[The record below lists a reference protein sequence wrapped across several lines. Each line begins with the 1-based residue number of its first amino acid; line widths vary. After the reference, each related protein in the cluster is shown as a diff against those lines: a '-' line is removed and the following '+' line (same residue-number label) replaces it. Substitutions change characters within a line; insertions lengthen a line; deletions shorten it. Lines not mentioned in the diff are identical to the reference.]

1 MKFAEHL
8 VWSSPMKYTAP
19 FNTLCGTYSLAGV
32 WNDHHMWLKEQA
44 HRDQVAL
51 AIWNCA
57 GDGHN
62 ATNGVQV
69 APHSWLVSDASNMRV
84 VWAIASPEHDIM
96 KSKDKRAEWL
106 DAPPC
111 TGWGPCENEAA
122 VWFCKLDPKIPA
134 PPPTPPPNPTPP
146 PPPKPA
152 TPTPPP
158 GPAPKRARRTQAQQP
173 AFARL
178 KSKGNV
184 MPAQPKAKSEPVE
197 TAWTP
202 AQPKAE
208 PLWAAFDA
216 WVNDC
221 VEPREEPCMH
231 NNWEEHHAGGSAADG
246 TDDDPQP
253 DSTETDADSTLD
265 EVQIMEQA
273 NAFEAAFNESMAQK
287 TSNGKLRSGW
297 FTRAQC
303 LATAVMYETPD
314 TATFLADKYMRRSGD

>member
-1 MKFAEHL
+1 MKFAEHV
-8 VWSSPMKYTAP
+8 VWSSPMKNVPP
-19 FNTLCGTYSLAGV
+19 FDTLCGTYHIAGT
-32 WNDHHMWLKEQA
+32 WNEHHMWLKEQE
-44 HRDQVAL
+44 HVSL

-57 GDGHN
+57 GAGHV
-62 ATNGVQV
+62 AEGAGAGVQV
-69 APHSWLVSDASNMRV
+69 APHSWLVSDAANMRV
-84 VWAIASPEHDIM
+84 VWAIASPDQDAM
-96 KSKDKRAEWL
+96 QSKWALASWL

-111 TGWGPCENEAA
+111 TGWGPCDHEAA
-122 VWFCKLDPKIPA
+122 EWFCKLDPMLPAPPPTPPPKIPA
-134 PPPTPPPNPTPP
+134 PPPTPPP
-146 PPPKPA
+146 KPA
-152 TPTPPP
+152 TPAPPP
-158 GPAPKRARRTQAQQP
+158 GPAPKRARRMPSQAP

-178 KSKGNV
+178 KSKP
-184 MPAQPKAKSEPVE
+184 MPAQPKAQSKAKSEPVE
-197 TAWTP
+197 NAWTP
-202 AQPKAE
+202 TQPKAE

-221 VEPREEPCMH
+221 VEPRDEPCMH
-231 NNWEEHHAGGSAADG
+231 NNWEDQHA

-253 DSTETDADSTLD
+253 DSTETDVDSTLD